1 MPDFSGPG
9 KLIIVMGVGLVI
21 LGLLISL
28 LGKLPSEGNGL
39 GWLGKLPGDLLI
51 KRDRFTFY
59 FPLTTSLIIS
69 LVGSLLLYFFMKR

>member
-1 MPDFSGPG
+1 MPDFSGLG
-9 KLIIVMGVGLVI
+9 KLIIVMGVGLVVV
-21 LGLLISL
+21 GFLISL

-39 GWLGKLPGDLLI
+39 GWLGKLPGDLFI

>member
-1 MPDFSGPG
+1 MPDFSGLG
-9 KLIIVMGVGLVI
+9 KLIIVMGVGLVV

-39 GWLGKLPGDLLI
+39 GWLGRLPGDLFI

>member
-1 MPDFSGPG
+1 MPDFSGLG
-9 KLIIVMGVGLVI
+9 KLIIVMGVGLVV

-28 LGKLPSEGNGL
+28 LGKVPSEGNGL
-39 GWLGKLPGDLLI
+39 GWLGRLPGDLFI

>member
-1 MPDFSGPG
+1 MQDFSGLG
-9 KLIIVMGVGLVI
+9 KLIIVMGVGLVA

-39 GWLGKLPGDLLI
+39 GWLGRLPGDLFI